1 MNNPLQPILL
11 PFLEQGLETQ
21 NQNIKL
27 LLYKKDADIFNSLD
41 FESET
46 IYQEPLFFSYFNNSD
61 SSIVQLEQIL
71 AGFSNGN
78 KFRVQTDNFG
88 RFYIP
93 NIGWFITNKK
103 NKNLIFYKKEML
115 LEEEGIKVDFTL
127 EPFSLIENTSIEI
140 LKYPIPLLEQ
150 CFFNVDKKLIEVE
163 IEKIAKDHLE
173 HLTIAYQLIKK
184 NIPTQFQLIEKYA
197 NKCMVFNVNTYER
210 NSFATLKAVGI
221 GFYNAY
227 QEDYDEVFFV
237 DDIAHQTGHVIF
249 YTLLSNVD
257 DFFKVPKET
266 VLETIELPD
275 GTFIENRDLYV
286 LFHAFYTYY
295 TSFIC
300 LDACLD
306 AGDFDKRQVHEAK
319 GRIAFYINK
328 CYNDFVL
335 IDKQPFETEE
345 NELKYF
351 TENGLSIY
359 KEIKNTWLE
368 MSKKW
373 FDEVKVYD
381 LSNQPYNFTYS
392 KFIELNPLT

>member
-1 MNNPLQPILL
+1 MNNPLHAILL

-27 LLYKKDADIFNSLD
+27 LLYKKNAEIFNSLD
-41 FESET
+41 FENET
-46 IYQEPLFFSYFNNSD
+46 IYQEPLFFSYFNNSE
-61 SSIVQLEQIL
+61 SSTVQLEQIL
-71 AGFSNGN
+71 AGFSSGN

-93 NIGWFITNKK
+93 NTGWFSTDKK
-103 NKNLIFYKKEML
+103 NANLVFYKKEMF

-127 EPFSLIENTSIEI
+127 ESPLLLENTSIEV
-140 LKYPIPLLEQ
+140 LKYPVPLLHQ
-150 CFFNVDKKLIEVE
+150 CFFNIDKKLIEVE
-163 IEKIAKDHLE
+163 IEQITERHWQHLAK
-173 HLTIAYQLIKK
+173 AYELIKK
-184 NIPTQFQLIEKYA
+184 NIPTQFQFIEKYA
-197 NKCMVFNVNTYER
+197 HKCMVFNVDTYER
-210 NSFATLKAVGI
+210 NSFATMKAVGI

-249 YTLLSNVD
+249 YTLLSNVEN
-257 DFFKVPKET
+257 FFKVPKET
-266 VLETIELPD
+266 VLETIELSN

-286 LFHAFYTYY
+286 LYHAFYTYY
-295 TSFIC
+295 TSLTC

-306 AGDFDKRQVHEAK
+306 AGDFDKRQAHEAK

-335 IDKQPFETEE
+335 IDQEPFETEE
-345 NELKYF
+345 NALKYF

-359 KEIKNTWLE
+359 KEIKNTWLGI
-368 MSKKW
+368 SKKW

-381 LSNQPYNFTYS
+381 LSNQPYNFAYS
-392 KFIELNPLT
+392 KFIQLNPLT

>member
-27 LLYKKDADIFNSLD
+27 LLYKLNSDIFDYLD

-46 IYQEPLFFSYFNNSD
+46 IYQEPLFFSYFNKSD

-71 AGFSNGN
+71 AGFSCDN
-78 KFRVQTDNFG
+78 KFLVQTDDFG
-88 RFYIP
+88 RLYIP
-93 NIGWFITNKK
+93 NIGWFITNK
-103 NKNLIFYKKEML
+103 NNTGLVFYKKEML
-115 LEEEGIKVDFTL
+115 LEKDGIKVDFTL
-127 EPFSLIENTSIEI
+127 ESFSLIENTSIEI

-163 IEKIAKDHLE
+163 IKEITEKHLL
-173 HLTIAYQLIKK
+173 HLTKAYQLIKK
-184 NIPTQFQLIEKYA
+184 IIPTQFQLLEKYA
-197 NKCMVFNVNTYER
+197 NKCMIFNVDTYER
-210 NSFATLKAVGI
+210 NSFATMKAAGI

-249 YTLLSNVD
+249 YTLLSNVE

-266 VLETIELPD
+266 ILETLELSD
-275 GTFIENRDLYV
+275 GTFIEKRDLYV

-295 TSFIC
+295 TSLTC

-306 AGDFDKRQVHEAK
+306 AGDFDKRQIHEAK

-328 CYNDFVL
+328 CYKDLTL
-335 IDKQPFETEE
+335 IDEEPFKSEE
-345 NELKYF
+345 NAAKYF
-351 TENGLSIY
+351 TEEGLTIY
-359 KEIKNTWLE
+359 KEIKNTLLKI
-368 MSKKW
+368 SKKW
-373 FDEVKVYD
+373 LDEIKAFNF
-381 LSNQPYNFTYS
+381 SNQPYNFTYS
-392 KFIELNPLT
+392 KFTELNPLT

>member
-11 PFLEQGLETQ
+11 PSLERGLETQ

-27 LLYKKDADIFNSLD
+27 LLYKKDVNIFNSLN

-46 IYQEPLFFSYFNNSD
+46 IYQEPLFFSYFNSSD
-61 SSIVQLEQIL
+61 SSIVQLEQIM
-71 AGFSNGN
+71 AGFSSGN

-93 NIGWFITNKK
+93 NAGWFITNEK
-103 NKNLIFYKKEML
+103 NTRLVFHKKEML
-115 LEEEGIKVDFTL
+115 LKKEGLEVDFTIEDL
-127 EPFSLIENTSIEI
+127 SLIENTSIEV

-163 IEKIAKDHLE
+163 IEQITEKHLV
-173 HLTIAYQLIKK
+173 HLTKAYQLIKK

-197 NKCMVFNVNTYER
+197 NKCMVFNVDTYER
-210 NSFATLKAVGI
+210 NSFASPKAVGI

-227 QEDYDEVFFV
+227 QENYDEVFFV

-249 YTLLSNVD
+249 YTLLSNVE

-266 VLETIELPD
+266 VLETIELPN

-295 TSFIC
+295 TSFTC

-335 IDKQPFETEE
+335 IDKEPFATEE
-345 NELKYF
+345 NALKYF

-359 KEIKNTWLE
+359 KGIKNKCLE